1 MKPVISIVHV
11 VIFEGDK
18 LPTQFK
24 VDFYDPEIITDS
36 DHEVKPSLHAS

>member
-11 VIFEGDK
+11 VILEGDR

-24 VDFYDPEIITDS
+24 LDFYDHLDL
-36 DHEVKPSLHAS
+36 K